1 VRTGAGLAH
10 IVSGVSRLTLVDLF
24 AGCGG
29 MTRGFE
35 DSGAFE
41 SVFAVEF
48 DRDAAATY
56 AANFGDHVA
65 CGPIEDVASF
75 PAADV
80 VIGGPPCQGFSPLNR
95 AAVGFERRGLWQQ
108 YLRALEAAEPR
119 AFVMENV
126 PELLR
131 SAEYAE
137 FKRRAESLG
146 FQVDAE
152 ILNAADFGVPQRRRR
167 AIVIGLRSG
176 TSPWPEPTHA
186 DPTQSNPSSL
196 VTQRVTKDEG
206 SQPNPLSFVAQRAT
220 KDRGLPANDGERAP
234 WVTFRE
240 AVQGLSL
247 HPDGKRWH
255 RARNPRPESVR
266 RYKAVPRDGGDR
278 FAMQRNLDRAG
289 LGDLVPRCWREK
301 PRGTTDVFGRLWWD
315 RPALT
320 IRTEFYKPEKGRY
333 LHPSAHRPITV
344 REAARL
350 MSFPDDFV
358 LPEDQSMSSI
368 ARQVGNAVPP
378 LLARRVAESLAASLA
393 IEPDLAAAA

>member
-1 VRTGAGLAH
+1 
-10 IVSGVSRLTLVDLF
+10 
-24 AGCGG
+24 
-29 MTRGFE
+29 
-35 DSGAFE
+35 
-41 SVFAVEF
+41 VEF
-48 DRDAAATY
+48 GRDPAATY

-65 CGPIEDVASF
+65 CGRIEDVAAF

-95 AAVGFERRGLWQQ
+95 AAVGFERRGLWRE
-108 YLRALEAAEPR
+108 YLRALEAVEPR

-137 FKRRAESLG
+137 FRRRAESLG
-146 FQVDAE
+146 FQVQGE

-167 AIVIGLRSG
+167 AIVIGTQASAA
-176 TSPWPEPTHA
+176 TPWPSPTHA
-186 DPTQSNPSSL
+186 DPTL
-196 VTQRVTKDEG
+196 VIHTKTSVG
-206 SQPNPLSFVAQRAT
+206 MP
-220 KDRGLPANDGERAP
+220 GP
-234 WVTFRE
+234 WATFRE
-240 AVQGLSL
+240 AVEGLAL
-247 HPDGKRWH
+247 TPDGQRWH
-255 RARNPRPESVR
+255 RPRKPRPESVR

-278 FAMQRNLDRAG
+278 FQMQRNLDRAG
-289 LGDLVPRCWREK
+289 LGDLVPRCWRQK
-301 PRGTTDVFGRLWWD
+301 PTGTTDVFGRLWWD

-358 LPEDQSMSSI
+358 LPEEQAMSSV

-378 LLARRVAESLAASLA
+378 LLARRIAEALAAVLA
-393 IEPDLAAAA
+393 EAEPALAAA

>member
-1 VRTGAGLAH
+1 MN
-10 IVSGVSRLTLVDLF
+10 RLTFVDLF

-35 DSGAFE
+35 DSGAFRPA
-41 SVFAVEF
+41 FAVEF

-65 CGPIEDVASF
+65 CGRIEDVAAF

-95 AAVGFERRGLWQQ
+95 AAVGFERRGLWTE

-137 FKRRAESLG
+137 FQRRAEALG
-146 FQVDAE
+146 FTVE
-152 ILNAADFGVPQRRRR
+152 GKILNAADFGVPQRRRR
-167 AIVIGLRSG
+167 AIAIGTRTGAGPPAEL
-176 TSPWPEPTHA
+176 PWPEPTHA
-186 DPTQSNPSSL
+186 
-196 VTQRVTKDEG
+196 
-206 SQPNPLSFVAQRAT
+206 QPNPLSFVTHRVT
-220 KDRGLPANDGERAP
+220 KDRGPATEASRLAPLAP

-240 AVQGLSL
+240 AVEGLPL
-247 HPDGKRWH
+247 QADGKRWH
-255 RARNPRPESVR
+255 RPRKPRPESVR

-301 PRGTTDVFGRLWWD
+301 PTGTTDVFGRLWWD

-350 MSFPDDFV
+350 MSLPDDFL

-378 LLARRVAESLAASLA
+378 LLAQRIAESLALA
-393 IEPDLAAAA
+393 LATSILSAAA

>member
-1 VRTGAGLAH
+1 M
-10 IVSGVSRLTLVDLF
+10 SRLSLVDLF

-35 DSGAFE
+35 DSGAFR

-56 AANFGDHVA
+56 AANFGEHVA
-65 CGPIEDVASF
+65 CGRIEDVAAF

-95 AAVGFERRGLWQQ
+95 AAVGFERRGLWRE
-108 YLRALEAAEPR
+108 YLRALEAARPR

-131 SAEYAE
+131 SAEYLE
-137 FKRRAESLG
+137 FRRRAEALG
-146 FQVDAE
+146 FRVEGE

-167 AIVIGLRSG
+167 AIVIGTRASAA
-176 TSPWPEPTHA
+176 TPWPSPTHA
-186 DPTQSNPSSL
+186 DPTL
-196 VTQRVTKDEG
+196 VRARRTSVEG
-206 SQPNPLSFVAQRAT
+206 VNSTL
-220 KDRGLPANDGERAP
+220 AP

-240 AVQGLSL
+240 AVEGLGL
-247 HPDGKRWH
+247 APDGRAWH
-255 RARNPRPESVR
+255 RPRQPRPESVR

-289 LGDLVPRCWREK
+289 LGELVPRCWREK
-301 PRGTTDVFGRLWWD
+301 PTGTTDVFGRLWWD

-358 LPEDQSMSSI
+358 LPEEQAMSSV

-378 LLARRVAESLAASLA
+378 LLARRIAEALAAALA
-393 IEPDLAAAA
+393 ADEPLAAAA

>member
-1 VRTGAGLAH
+1 
-10 IVSGVSRLTLVDLF
+10 
-24 AGCGG
+24 
-29 MTRGFE
+29 M
-35 DSGAFE
+35 
-41 SVFAVEF
+41 
-48 DRDAAATY
+48 DRDAAETY
-56 AANFGDHVA
+56 RTNFGEHVA
-65 CGPIEDVASF
+65 CGPIEDVAAF
-75 PAADV
+75 PPADV
-80 VIGGPPCQGFSPLNR
+80 VIGGPPCQGFSALNR
-95 AAVGFERRGLWQQ
+95 EAVGFERRGLWRQ
-108 YLRALEAAEPR
+108 YLRALEAIEPR

-126 PELLR
+126 PELLG

-137 FKRRAESLG
+137 FRRRAEALG
-146 FQVDAE
+146 FEVE
-152 ILNAADFGVPQRRRR
+152 GEVLNAADFGVPQRRRR
-167 AIVIGLRSG
+167 AIVIGTR
-176 TSPWPEPTHA
+176 TSAGSPASAPTPWPAPTHA
-186 DPTQSNPSSL
+186 
-196 VTQRVTKDEG
+196 
-206 SQPNPLSFVAQRAT
+206 NPLSFVAHRATKDKGLGQGSLSLVTQRAT
-220 KDRGLPANDGERAP
+220 KDSDPPAGAGGRAP

-240 AVQGLSL
+240 AVEGLAMV
-247 HPDGKRWH
+247 PDGRGWH
-255 RARNPRPESVR
+255 RPRKPRPESVR

-289 LGDLVPRCWREK
+289 LGHLVPRCWREK
-301 PRGTTDVFGRLWWD
+301 PTGTTDVFGRLWWD

-393 IEPDLAAAA
+393 AAPMASAA